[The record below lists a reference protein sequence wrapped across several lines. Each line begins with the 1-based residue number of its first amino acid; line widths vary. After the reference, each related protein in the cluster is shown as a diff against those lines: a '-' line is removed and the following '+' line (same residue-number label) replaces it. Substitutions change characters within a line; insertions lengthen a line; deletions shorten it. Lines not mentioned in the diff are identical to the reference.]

1 MDLQVRK
8 IHFVQEFLRLNN
20 DVIVGK
26 LENLLKHE
34 KSKLYAENPEP
45 YTLAQ
50 LNEIIDCAE
59 EDAKNNRMK
68 SVDELQKEIKTW
80 L

>member
-20 DVIVGK
+20 DGIVVK

-45 YTLAQ
+45 FTLAQ
-50 LNEIIDCAE
+50 LNEIIDSAE

-68 SVDELQKEIKTW
+68 SVEELQKDIETW
-80 L
+80 I